1 MKNKNLKSLIE
12 VFELTDINGMKI
24 KIDQYFKMCPCQDKS
39 CFYSLWS
46 QKLRKMKNQKIEF
59 RCTLFEKKLLKVKAK
74 KAGLTLSEFCR
85 KSANDKVIS
94 ERLTEDQIT
103 VYKMLIQ
110 YHNYFKSIGNLIK
123 NKHPDLYQKVFQTA
137 DEIKNHLNNFK

>member
-1 MKNKNLKSLIE
+1 
-12 VFELTDINGMKI
+12 
-24 KIDQYFKMCPCQDKS
+24 
-39 CFYSLWS
+39 
-46 QKLRKMKNQKIEF
+46 MKNQKIEF

-110 YHNYFKSIGNLIK
+110 YHNSFKSIGNMFK
-123 NKHPDLYQKVFQTA
+123 NKHPGLYKKVFQTA
-137 DEIKNHLNNFK
+137 DEIKIHLKNFK